1 MQSHYKRKNRS
12 EYFALNQ
19 KIHDSLIALS
29 GNDTLIGLHAT
40 LSKRM
45 RRIRFTGNTM
55 QVNWDEAMQE
65 HESMIDALN
74 SKDFSRLAKTM
85 EQHILNTWPRLQ
97 RIALTN

>member
-1 MQSHYKRKNRS
+1 
-12 EYFALNQ
+12 
-19 KIHDSLIALS
+19 
-29 GNDTLIGLHAT
+29 
-40 LSKRM
+40 
-45 RRIRFTGNTM
+45 M

-65 HESMIDALN
+65 HESMMDALN